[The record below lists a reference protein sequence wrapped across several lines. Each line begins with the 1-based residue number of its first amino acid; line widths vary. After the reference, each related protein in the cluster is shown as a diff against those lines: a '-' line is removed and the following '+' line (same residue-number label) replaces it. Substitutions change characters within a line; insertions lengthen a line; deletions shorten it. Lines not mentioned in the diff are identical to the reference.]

1 MLSKISTFC
10 TWRKKFGFV
19 SIYGF
24 VCLNDTE
31 RFSATVHSVWLSHQL
46 VKLKRDLF
54 QTQMNGLSALSS
66 PLFCFLRQHCLQ
78 LLWSPHQAFN
88 RVLYARRRDHYIF
101 PSRKLCVCRL
111 TKTIDDN
118 EDPYIEH
125 DDDDDY
131 PQKAACRPQL
141 TQVVPALMQTG
152 RQAVYQP
159 SRWYKLKSW
168 KWSYYQTC
176 KYLSGLKMV

>member
-1 MLSKISTFC
+1 MLQSDFPHLC
-10 TWRKKFGFV
+10 TLSG
-19 SIYGF
+19 S
-24 VCLNDTE
+24 LTNLSSS
-31 RFSATVHSVWLSHQL
+31 SATSFKLKWMDFPLFQVHSFASFANTACSFFEAHTKLSI
-46 VKLKRDLF
+46 V
-54 QTQMNGLSALSS
+54 
-66 PLFCFLRQHCLQ
+66 CI
-78 LLWSPHQAFN
+78 
-88 RVLYARRRDHYIF
+88 RRNHYIF
-101 PSRKLCVCRL
+101 SSTKLCVCRL

-118 EDPYIEH
+118 EDPFNDH